1 MWSAPVEKQCGPTCA
16 IYAFKNVLEG
26 LIRRKLSAEYALLA
40 MAAMDLQTRDKV
52 LSTRE
57 YNSERYKEL
66 SVHNPNAIFGVDGLI
81 SFANYGIY
89 LANDFPFARAARIFK
104 ERFGRDLSSENILLI
119 HAEAIKHMNASIEAA
134 RLGDL
139 ARAEEEI
146 VRYRALSKDFQ
157 RYMSGISRSAK
168 SEWQRRYSDYRFE
181 VVQVRKDAFSERQA
195 GWYKYLFQAWL
206 PDPALASVIN
216 YSSERF
222 NARVLHTLIG
232 GRPIYIATRN
242 DGKDDGHAVVGFAY
256 LRDPEPLMAVRNSG
270 VQDAEDFSQGAI
282 QSIDF
287 YKVGTYYDFAIIPIA
302 K

>member
-40 MAAMDLQTRDKV
+40 MTAMDLQMRDKA
-52 LSTRE
+52 LPTRE
-57 YNSERYKEL
+57 YDL
-66 SVHNPNAIFGVDGLI
+66 GGVDGLI
-81 SFANYGIY
+81 AFANYGIY

-134 RLGDL
+134 HSDDL

-146 VRYRALSKDFQ
+146 GRYRALSKQFQ

-195 GWYKYLFQAWL
+195 GWYKYLFQTWL
-206 PDPALASVIN
+206 PDPSLASVIN

-232 GRPIYIATRN
+232 GRPIYIARHN
-242 DGKDDGHAVVGFAY
+242 DDRAVVAFAY
-256 LRDPEPLMAVRNSG
+256 LGDPEPLMAVRNSG
-270 VQDAEDFSQGAI
+270 VPDAEDFSQGAI
-282 QSIDF
+282 QAIDF
-287 YKVGTYYDFAIIPIA
+287 DKVGTDYDFAIIPVS